1 MDQFWF
7 VILINGIED
16 TILDCL
22 QVCKC
27 SYAVSRYLCHS
38 QYVTYFLANEMYYSY
53 FRLTWSVQ
61 CVNSFTCLRPGVTC
75 QQRMPTP
82 LWHLTLPLIFR
93 NPCLLCSCFV
103 SFLWTFDFKHC
114 SSHVIHQDN
123 FSSITYPSTRSA
135 MPKVVILSDT
145 IYGFVRFVDS
155 IFEYC
160 TRLVRTKRAIKCIHS
175 FVLCQET

>member
-1 MDQFWF
+1 MFANHAWNIN
-7 VILINGIED
+7 VVVYMYLIRPFFIYNWM
-16 TILDCL
+16 T
-22 QVCKC
+22 
-27 SYAVSRYLCHS
+27 
-38 QYVTYFLANEMYYSY
+38 ANTH
-53 FRLTWSVQ
+53 RQAKRALRTSVQ
-61 CVNSFTCLRPGVTC
+61 DKEQSRPTDSADPTGRQT
-75 QQRMPTP
+75 MFTP

-103 SFLWTFDFKHC
+103 SFIWTFDFKHC